1 MQSHVHL
8 HNDPR
13 TPKHWLQKAKGM
25 AQQIRTTS
33 SSWMRGVA
41 TTLNEQGLDAAA
53 LFAEVG
59 LAIEE
64 LDDCDRRWPT
74 EALSRLWVLAAERS
88 GNPDIGLAKLDA
100 PRPDNY
106 GVAGYAM
113 MSSATLLA
121 GLTRLI
127 RYMCLVSDAVTIT
140 LEPGDGGRWVRTDVY
155 GGECPIPRQRYD
167 YGVVNLLNLCRW
179 MLDRRLTPLSTR
191 FSHAV
196 PLSIAS
202 YNKAFQSPLEFDAPF
217 NGFLIAEQDL
227 ACKLTTSAPELAAIH
242 DRIADEALERL
253 VKTDTAHRAR
263 TAIAKLLPDG
273 SPLRSAIA
281 AELGLSDRTFQ
292 RRLADEGI
300 SFSDLVE
307 DVRRELAQRHLAD
320 SRMTLT
326 DIGYL
331 LGYADQSTFFRASNR
346 WFGESPGEYRSR
358 VMNGHRR
365 EIEAAQQK

>member
-1 MQSHVHL
+1 ML
-8 HNDPR
+8 
-13 TPKHWLQKAKGM
+13 TG
-25 AQQIRTTS
+25 
-33 SSWMRGVA
+33 
-41 TTLNEQGLDAAA
+41 QGLDAAA
-53 LFAEVG
+53 LFAEVD
-59 LAIEE
+59 LSIAD
-64 LDDCDRRWPT
+64 LDDCDHRWPT

-88 GNPDIGLAKLDA
+88 GNPDIGLAKRDA
-100 PRPDNY
+100 PRPDHY

-113 MSSATLLA
+113 MSSPDLKTGLA
-121 GLTRLI
+121 RLI

-140 LEPGDGGRWVRTDVY
+140 LEPGQGGHWVRTDVF

-179 MLDRRLTPLSTR
+179 MLDRRLTPLATR
-191 FSHAV
+191 FTHPV
-196 PLSIAS
+196 PLSIAA
-202 YNKAFQSPLEFDAPF
+202 YNEAFQSPLEFDAPF
-217 NGFLIAEQDL
+217 NGFLVSDQDL
-227 ACKLTTSAPELAAIH
+227 ACKLTTSAPELIAIH

-253 VKTDTAHRAR
+253 VRNDTTHRAR
-263 TAIAKLLPDG
+263 SAIAKLLPDG

-300 SFSDLVE
+300 SFSDLVD
-307 DVRRELAQRHLAD
+307 DVRRELAQRYLAD
-320 SRMTLT
+320 SRMTIT

-358 VMNGHRR
+358 VLNGYQR
-365 EIEAAQQK
+365 ETVLARGS

>member
-1 MQSHVHL
+1 M
-8 HNDPR
+8 D
-13 TPKHWLQKAKGM
+13 
-25 AQQIRTTS
+25 QQIRTTS

-59 LAIEE
+59 LSIDD

-113 MSSATLLA
+113 MSSPTLLA
-121 GLTRLI
+121 GLMRLI

-140 LEPGDGGRWVRTDVY
+140 LEPGHGGRWIRTDVF

-179 MLDRRLTPLSTR
+179 MLDRPLTPLATR

-196 PLSIAS
+196 PLSIAC
-202 YNKAFQSPLEFDAPF
+202 YNRAFQSPLEFDAPF
-217 NGFLIAEQDL
+217 NGFLVSDQDL
-227 ACKLTTSAPELAAIH
+227 ACKLTTSAPELSAIH

-253 VKTDTAHRAR
+253 VKADTAHRAR
-263 TAIAKLLPDG
+263 AAIARLLPDG

-292 RRLADEGI
+292 RRLADEGL
-300 SFSDLVE
+300 SFSDLVD
-307 DVRRELAQRHLAD
+307 DVRRELAQRHLSD
-320 SRMTLT
+320 FRMTLT

-358 VMNGHRR
+358 VMRGVRR
-365 EIEAAQQK
+365 EIALARGP

>member
-1 MQSHVHL
+1 
-8 HNDPR
+8 
-13 TPKHWLQKAKGM
+13 M

-53 LFAEVG
+53 LFADVG
-59 LAIEE
+59 LSIDD

-113 MSSATLLA
+113 MSSPTLLA

-140 LEPGDGGRWVRTDVY
+140 LEQGIGGRWVRTDVF

-179 MLDRRLTPLSTR
+179 MLDRPLTPLATR

-196 PLSIAS
+196 PLSIAC
-202 YNKAFQSPLEFDAPF
+202 YNRAFQSPLEFDAPF
-217 NGFLIAEQDL
+217 NGFLVSDQDL
-227 ACKLTTSAPELAAIH
+227 ACKLTTSAPELSAIH

-253 VKTDTAHRAR
+253 VKADTAYRAR
-263 TAIAKLLPDG
+263 AAIVRLLPDG

-292 RRLADEGI
+292 RRLADEGL
-300 SFSDLVE
+300 SFSDLVD

-320 SRMTLT
+320 FRMTLT

-358 VMNGHRR
+358 LMEGVRR
-365 EIEAAQQK
+365 EVAVARGP

>member
-1 MQSHVHL
+1 
-8 HNDPR
+8 
-13 TPKHWLQKAKGM
+13 
-25 AQQIRTTS
+25 
-33 SSWMRGVA
+33 MRGVA

-59 LAIEE
+59 LSIDD

-113 MSSATLLA
+113 MSSPTLLA

-140 LEPGDGGRWVRTDVY
+140 LEHGNGGRWVRTDVF

-179 MLDRRLTPLSTR
+179 MLDRRLTPLATR
-191 FSHAV
+191 FSHPV
-196 PLSIAS
+196 PLSIAC
-202 YNKAFQSPLEFDAPF
+202 YNRAFQSPLEFDAPF
-217 NGFLIAEQDL
+217 NGFLVSDQDL

-242 DRIADEALERL
+242 DRIAGEALERL
-253 VKTDTAHRAR
+253 VTADTAYRAR

-292 RRLADEGI
+292 RRLADEGL
-300 SFSDLVE
+300 SFSDLVD

-320 SRMTLT
+320 FRMTLT

-346 WFGESPGEYRSR
+346 WFGESPGEYRAR
-358 VMNGHRR
+358 VMGGHQQ
-365 EIEAAQQK
+365 EIAAARLMRTARTSIG

>member
-1 MQSHVHL
+1 
-8 HNDPR
+8 
-13 TPKHWLQKAKGM
+13 M

-41 TTLNEQGLDAAA
+41 TTLKEQGLDAAM
-53 LFAEVG
+53 LFAQVG
-59 LAIEE
+59 LSIED

-88 GNPDIGLAKLDA
+88 GNPDIGLANVDA
-100 PRPDNY
+100 PRPDHY

-113 MSSATLLA
+113 MSSPDLLT

-140 LEPGDGGRWVRTDVY
+140 LEHGHGGRWVRTDVF

-179 MLDRRLTPLSTR
+179 MLDRPLTPLATR

-196 PLSIAS
+196 PLSIAA
-202 YNKAFQSPLEFDAPF
+202 YNNAFQSPLEFDAPF
-217 NGFLIAEQDL
+217 NGFLVSEQDL
-227 ACKLTTSAPELAAIH
+227 ACRLTTSAPELTAIH

-253 VKTDTAHRAR
+253 VKTDTAYRAR
-263 TAIAKLLPDG
+263 AAIARLLPDG

-281 AELGLSDRTFQ
+281 AALGLSDRTFQ
-292 RRLADEGI
+292 RRLADEGL
-300 SFSDLVE
+300 SFSDLV
-307 DVRRELAQRHLAD
+307 DGTRRELAQRHLAD
-320 SRMTLT
+320 PRLTLT

-331 LGYADQSTFFRASNR
+331 LGYSDQSTFFRASNR
-346 WFGESPGEYRSR
+346 WFGESPGEYRTR
-358 VMNGHRR
+358 VMNGHRQDKALAR
-365 EIEAAQQK
+365 GS

>member
-1 MQSHVHL
+1 
-8 HNDPR
+8 
-13 TPKHWLQKAKGM
+13 M

-59 LAIEE
+59 LSIDD

-88 GNPDIGLAKLDA
+88 GNPDIGLVNVAA
-100 PRPDNY
+100 PRPHNY

-113 MSSATLLA
+113 MSSPDLQT

-127 RYMCLVSDAVTIT
+127 RYMCLVSDAVAIT
-140 LEPGDGGRWVRTDVY
+140 LEDGPGGRWVRTDVY

-167 YGVVNLLNLCRW
+167 YGIINLLNLCRW
-179 MLDRRLTPLSTR
+179 MLDRPLTPLAAR

-196 PLSIAS
+196 PLSIAA
-202 YNKAFQSPLEFDAPF
+202 YNRAFQSPLEFDAPF
-217 NGFLIAEQDL
+217 NGFLVSGEDL
-227 ACKLTTSAPELAAIH
+227 ACKLTTSAPELMPIH

-253 VKTDTAHRAR
+253 VKTDTAYRAR
-263 TAIAKLLPDG
+263 VAIAKLLPDG

-281 AELGLSDRTFQ
+281 AALGLSDRTFQ

-300 SFSDLVE
+300 SFSDLVDE
-307 DVRRELAQRHLAD
+307 TRRELAQRHLAD
-320 SRMTLT
+320 QRLSLT

-346 WFGESPGEYRSR
+346 WFGESPGEYRARIS
-358 VMNGHRR
+358 NGPSR